1 MPPPGYG
8 QENSSGHVAFFSKFF
23 IYVAKNRIS
32 FAINICRKELDFLQG
47 EFFMTENIKRTK
59 SWDELTFADNFLFC
73 KILESEPEIC
83 RQLLELLLHVEIDH
97 LEVPQ
102 AEKTMQE
109 TIEAKSVRFDVYT
122 KNDSQI
128 FDIEIQTTDTKNLP
142 KRARYYQSVIDMDN
156 LSKGENYS
164 KLKDSYVIF
173 LCLDDIFH
181 QALPVYTFENLCR
194 EDKKTK
200 LKDGAIKVFFNAA
213 ECDKLKTKEER
224 DFFHFLKGESAGT
237 GLSQSILEK
246 VEFAKKNMT
255 WRRQYMTWQQTIDEE
270 KYLAREEGARENAIA
285 NAKNFLNENISP
297 ETIARCCSLP
307 LDEVLALKKEL
318 AHESVIK

>member
-1 MPPPGYG
+1 
-8 QENSSGHVAFFSKFF
+8 
-23 IYVAKNRIS
+23 
-32 FAINICRKELDFLQG
+32 
-47 EFFMTENIKRTK
+47 MTEKIKRTK

-181 QALPVYTFENLCR
+181 KGLPVYTFENTCR
-194 EDKKTK
+194 EDKNTK

-213 ECDKLKTKEER
+213 ECDKLKSREER

-270 KYLAREEGARENAIA
+270 KYYAREEGREEGAHENAIA
-285 NAKNFLNENISP
+285 NAKNALAMSLTAEQVVQI
-297 ETIARCCSLP
+297 TSLP
-307 LDEVLALKKEL
+307 LEEVLSIKKEIGQKSTSPSP
-318 AHESVIK
+318 AQA

>member
-1 MPPPGYG
+1 M
-8 QENSSGHVAFFSKFF
+8 
-23 IYVAKNRIS
+23 
-32 FAINICRKELDFLQG
+32 
-47 EFFMTENIKRTK
+47 
-59 SWDELTFADNFLFC
+59 
-73 KILESEPEIC
+73 ESEPEIC
-83 RQLLELLLHVEIDH
+83 RQLLELLLHIRIDH

-102 AEKTMQE
+102 AERTIQE

-122 KNDSQI
+122 KDDNRI
-128 FDIEIQTTDTKNLP
+128 FDLEMQTTDTKNLP
-142 KRARYYQSVIDMDN
+142 KRARYYQSIIDMDN
-156 LSKGENYS
+156 LSRGENYA

-181 QALPVYTFENLCR
+181 KGLPVYTFENTCR
-194 EDKKTK
+194 EDKNTK

-270 KYLAREEGARENAIA
+270 KYYAREEGREEGAQERAIA
-285 NAKNFLNENISP
+285 NAKNFLRMNLLTP
-297 ETIARCCSLP
+297 EQIAIGTSLP
-307 LDEVLALKKEL
+307 LEQILELKKEL
-318 AHESVIK
+318 ETADVGAKSI